1 MTAAPLAEI
10 LAVSNDAGL
19 SEVGGG
25 HNQKGVEFQRN
36 WALIRMFEL
45 EEAGV
50 PDFLLLFEI
59 IQDVAVLNSATAPTA
74 ISIYQVKKRDRKEW
88 TWGSLTNLHTPQ
100 LPGGKKVKAKPLTGI
115 VSSPL
120 GKLYATVRAF
130 SVLNSHGR
138 FISNAGCDLSLADGT
153 NAATSM
159 PTALSELSPHLRDL
173 LSESMKILH
182 KGHASEPD
190 LAKIYV
196 ERVGLPVDDPSTF
209 TLGIAHKF
217 LLGRSARHAGQARS
231 LVDTLLAKV
240 GPLGAKTDTCKSFT
254 DMKARHGYSRDEFV
268 SALGDLEGVLD
279 IQHHLEIWLAQ
290 LGQEGMGFMEIA
302 AIRSAAT
309 AIYRRQVMGSPAIAL
324 GDGVID
330 ACDAW
335 LADKPDPVTLLPFFN
350 DALAHLLAS
359 FPTAK
364 KAELQA
370 HLALRAIMKCVDP
383 T

>member
-1 MTAAPLAEI
+1 MTADPLAEI
-10 LAVSNDAGL
+10 LAVSNSADL

-45 EEAGV
+45 EEAGE

-59 IQDVAVLNSATAPTA
+59 IQDVAVLDSSTAPTA
-74 ISIYQVKKRDRKEW
+74 ISIYQVKKKDRKEW

-100 LPGGKKVKAKPLTGI
+100 LPGKKTAKAKPLTDI
-115 VSSPL
+115 VDSPL
-120 GKLYATVRAF
+120 GKLYAAVRAF
-130 SVLNSHGR
+130 SALNSHGR
-138 FISNAGCDLSLADGT
+138 FISNAGCDLLLGDGT

-173 LSESMKILH
+173 LSDGMKILH
-182 KGHASEPD
+182 GSDTSKPD
-190 LAKIYV
+190 LAKLYV

-209 TLGIAHKF
+209 TVGVAHNF
-217 LLGRSARHAGQARS
+217 LSGRSPRHAGQARS

-240 GPLGAKTDTCKSFT
+240 GPLGAKTDTCKTFA
-254 DMKARHGYSRDEFV
+254 DVKARHGYSRDEFV
-268 SALGDLEGVLD
+268 SALGDLEHVPDLQHYLETWLD
-279 IQHHLEIWLAQ
+279 Q
-290 LGQEGMGFMEIA
+290 LGQEGLGFMEII

-309 AIYRRQVMGSPAIAL
+309 AIYRRQVMGSPAVRTDDDVIA
-324 GDGVID
+324 

-335 LADKPDPVTLLPFFN
+335 LADKLDPVKLLPFCTE
-350 DALAHLLAS
+350 ALAHLADA
-359 FPTAK
+359 FPAAK

-370 HLALRAIMKCVDP
+370 HFALRAIMKCVDP